1 MMEFKPMRKEAAPA
15 LPGYSK
21 LEGDV
26 PAFVT
31 GYKEV
36 GKRFVPLVSTSLSV
50 GDRLGDAAVRWDIK
64 RKDYKVEPGL
74 YAVGDPRPDSPVIVT
89 ANYKLT
95 FDKLRKEL
103 EGVDAWIAVLDTKG
117 VNVWCAAGK
126 GTFGTSELLD
136 KIAKLRLADMVS
148 HNVLIL
154 PQLGAP
160 GVSAPDISR
169 VSRFRVAWGPVRAA
183 DLPAFLAA
191 GMNKTAAMS
200 RVEFRLADRMA
211 VAPVEL
217 AHAWPFLLGSLAL
230 SLLGALPFGPS
241 FGARLGWL
249 LAATMGSILAGS
261 LAFPALLPLLPTK
274 AFSIKGAFL
283 GGLWGTI
290 CAIGAASPGP
300 LGGGMGIGLGAALVL
315 ISAPVASFI
324 GLNFTGSSTFTCQ
337 GGANLEVEKS
347 IIPTIA
353 SLALGL
359 GLGGAARI
367 FGF

>member
-1 MMEFKPMRKEAAPA
+1 MEFKPMRKDAAPA
-15 LPGYSK
+15 IPGYSK

-26 PAFVT
+26 PAFVI
-31 GYKEV
+31 GHKAVER
-36 GKRFVPLVSTSLSV
+36 RFVPIVSTRLSL
-50 GDRLGDAAVRWDIK
+50 GDRLGDIAVRWDI
-64 RKDYKVEPGL
+64 RRNDYRVEPGL
-74 YAVGDPRPDSPVIVT
+74 YAVGDPGPASPILVT

-126 GTFGTSELLD
+126 GSFGTAELLD
-136 KIAKLRLADMVS
+136 KIAKLRLGDIVS

-154 PQLGAP
+154 PQLAAP
-160 GVSAPDISR
+160 GVSAPEIAR

-183 DLPAFLAA
+183 DLPDFLAA
-191 GMNKTAAMS
+191 GMRKTAAMS

-217 AHAWPFLLGSLAL
+217 AHAWPFLLGALAL
-230 SLLGALPFGPS
+230 SFLGALPSGPL

-283 GGLWGTI
+283 GGAWGTI
-290 CAIGAASPGP
+290 CAIGAASPGR
-300 LGGGMGIGLGAALVL
+300 LGGSMGVGLGAALVL
-315 ISAPVASFI
+315 VSAPVASFI
-324 GLNFTGSSTFTCQ
+324 GLNFTGSSTYTSQ
-337 GGANLEVEKS
+337 GGANLEVERS

-353 SLALGL
+353 CLALGL

>member
-1 MMEFKPMRKEAAPA
+1 MEFKP
-15 LPGYSK
+15 LPKKS
-21 LEGDV
+21 
-26 PAFVT
+26 
-31 GYKEV
+31 
-36 GKRFVPLVSTSLSV
+36 GKRFVPRVSTSLSL
-50 GDRLGDAAVRWDIK
+50 GDRLGDAAVRWDI
-64 RKDYKVEPGL
+64 RRSDYKVLPGL
-74 YAVGDPRPDSPVIVT
+74 YAVGAPGLDSPILVT

-95 FDKLRKEL
+95 FDKLRQEL
-103 EGVDAWIAVLDTKG
+103 KGVDAWIVVLDTKG

-126 GTFGTSELLD
+126 GSFGTAELLD
-136 KIAKLRLADMVS
+136 KIARLRLGDIVS

-160 GVSAPDISR
+160 GVSAPEIAR
-169 VSRFRVAWGPVRAA
+169 LSRFRVVWGPVRAA

-191 GMNKTAAMS
+191 GMKKTAAMS
-200 RVEFRLADRMA
+200 RVEFRLSDRMA

-217 AHAWPFLLGSLAL
+217 AHAWPFLLGALAL
-230 SLLGALPFGPS
+230 SFLGALPLGAR

-249 LAATMGSILAGS
+249 LAATLGSILAGA
-261 LAFPALLPLLPTK
+261 LAFPALLPILPTK
-274 AFSIKGAFL
+274 AFSVKGAFL
-283 GGLWGTI
+283 GGLWGAL

-315 ISAPVASFI
+315 LSVPVVSFI